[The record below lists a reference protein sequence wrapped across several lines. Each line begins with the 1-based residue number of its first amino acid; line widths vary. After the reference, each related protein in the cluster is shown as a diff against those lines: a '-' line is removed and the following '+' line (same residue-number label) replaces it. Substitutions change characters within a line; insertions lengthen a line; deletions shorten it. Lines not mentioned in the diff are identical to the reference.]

1 MKMQGALAGV
11 VLGLLVAGP
20 TAAGDLKGELVAI
33 DKALWSAWGAGDA
46 APFQKHVG
54 DDYVQ
59 AVAGAGV
66 TSGKD
71 QVLAGLSPGVCDV
84 KSFDFQDV
92 RVRQLGK
99 DVAILSYVAN
109 QDASCGGEKLTPK
122 VFSTSVYVRRDGKW
136 LAVNYQETPLP

>member
-1 MKMQGALAGV
+1 MKTQRAFAA
-11 VLGLLVAGP
+11 VLVGLLVAVP
-20 TAAGDLKGELVAI
+20 AAAGDLKDELVTI
-33 DKALWSAWGAGDA
+33 DKALWSAWSVGDA
-46 APFQKHVG
+46 APFKAHLA

-71 QVLAGLSPGVCDV
+71 KVVAGLTPAACEL

-92 RVRQLGK
+92 TLRQLGH

-109 QDASCGGEKLTPK
+109 QDVSCGGEKLAPK
-122 VFSTSVYVRRDGKW
+122 VFSTSVYVRHRGKW